1 MVKTKMGKLNY
12 ILEEL
17 LFESRRK
24 DVIEKYRD
32 RLTDTLNDNPTPIN
46 GMMEDDFD
54 KVVEHIESELPH
66 PKYLEFVLNSLCCG
80 GYGAD
85 PELVLPLIQ
94 NFHRLA
100 ERNLIKNKD
109 IYSKEYATPE
119 GSSYVDLSNV
129 YSAVEKGT
137 EKEIRKEED
146 KKLKGQ
152 RDIIYD
158 GPRWRVVVP
167 KSHKA
172 SCAYGSGTKWCTTSR
187 GDDSFF
193 KQYTTDGLLFYLIDK
208 TAATDEDNVMY
219 KAALNWYYGWD
230 SKKDRF
236 FAKRLEDA
244 TLYDSTDNT
253 VRIHHVLPLLPEEVE
268 QSIVLYYVNSINK
281 LNEKIEKEEGDI
293 ENIIAELQEK
303 FISEGVITDLMN
315 KIRRDLPNEQ
325 VARLNGGV
333 SELSVDPETKTFWV
347 SFNDYTGHLP
357 EEDYNILE
365 PVYSGFIF
373 GNQEMTGDE
382 QILDLQLHDDD
393 GNLVRDKETLFNPN
407 DLYDLYGRSVFRNFR
422 GTYDGPEYK
431 KALKNF
437 INTRRDQFFNIN
449 KKDIVNK
456 LYKQIVNFIVVNSWL
471 RKWDKGENGWYE
483 ASGNGKTFWV
493 PSNSSST
500 FTFKYPPRPNTLI
513 SKFIEYIKKHP
524 GTTVKEF
531 YKEVYDFDYYP
542 GYNTQF
548 WGSIKDSGIVKTE
561 KGPRGVLKYYIGP
574 NYKKWTEGNLER
586 YREQSR
592 PWRWNR

>member
-1 MVKTKMGKLNY
+1 MSKLNY

-46 GMMEDDFD
+46 GMMEDNYD
-54 KVVEHIESELPH
+54 KVVEYIESELPH
-66 PKYLEFVLNSLCCG
+66 PKYLEFVLNSMCCG

-85 PELVLPLIQ
+85 AEQVLPLIQ

-137 EKEIRKEED
+137 EEEIRKEED

-219 KAALNWYYGWD
+219 KAALNWYYGWN

-236 FAKRLEDA
+236 FGKPIEDA
-244 TLYDSTDNT
+244 TLYDSKDVAVNI
-253 VRIHHVLPLLPEEVE
+253 RHVLPLLPEEVE
-268 QSIVLYYVNSINK
+268 QSIVLYYVNTINK

-347 SFNDYTGHLP
+347 SFNDYSGDL
-357 EEDYNILE
+357 EEENDISE
-365 PVYSGFIF
+365 PIYSGFIF
-373 GNQEMTGDE
+373 GTQEMTGDE
-382 QILDLQLHDDD
+382 QILDLQLHDDA
-393 GNLVRDKETLFNPN
+393 GILVSDKETLFNSN
-407 DLYDLYGRSVFRNFR
+407 DLYDLYGRSIFRNF
-422 GTYDGPEYK
+422 GGPYDGPEHK

-437 INTRRDQFFNIN
+437 INTRKDQFFNIN

-500 FTFKYPPRPNTLI
+500 FTFKYPQKENSTVNKLI
-513 SKFIEYIKKHP
+513 NYVKKNP
-524 GTTVKEF
+524 GTTAKEF

-542 GYNTQF
+542 GYNTQL
-548 WGSIKDSGIVKTE
+548 WGSIKDSGILRTE

>member
-347 SFNDYTGHLP
+347 SFNDYSGDL
-357 EEDYNILE
+357 EEENHISE
-365 PVYSGFIF
+365 PIYSGFIF

-393 GNLVRDKETLFNPN
+393 GNLVYEKETLFNAN
-407 DLYDLYGRSVFRNFR
+407 GLSDLYGRSVFRHFGGSR
-422 GTYDGPEYK
+422 TGPEYK

-437 INTRRDQFFNIN
+437 INTRKDQFFNIN

>member
-1 MVKTKMGKLNY
+1 MSKLNY

-46 GMMEDDFD
+46 GMMEDNYD
-54 KVVEHIESELPH
+54 KVVEYIESELPH
-66 PKYLEFVLNSLCCG
+66 PKYLEFVLNSMCCG

-85 PELVLPLIQ
+85 AEQVLPLIQ
-94 NFHRLA
+94 SFHRLA

-137 EKEIRKEED
+137 EEEIRKEED

-219 KAALNWYYGWD
+219 KAALNWYYGWN

-236 FAKRLEDA
+236 FGKPIESA
-244 TLYDSTDNT
+244 TLYDSKDVAVNI
-253 VRIHHVLPLLPEEVE
+253 RHVLPLLPEEVE
-268 QSIVLYYVNSINK
+268 QSIRLYYVNSINK

-293 ENIIAELQEK
+293 ENIITELQEK
-303 FISEGVITDLMN
+303 FISDGVITDLMN

-347 SFNDYTGHLP
+347 SFNNYTGDL
-357 EEDYNILE
+357 EEENDISE
-365 PVYSGFIF
+365 PIYSGFIF
-373 GNQEMTGDE
+373 GTQEMTGDE
-382 QILDLQLHDDD
+382 QILDLQLHDDA
-393 GNLVRDKETLFNPN
+393 GILVSDKETLFNSN
-407 DLYDLYGRSVFRNFR
+407 DLYDLYGRSIFRNFR
-422 GTYDGPEYK
+422 GPYDGPEHK

-437 INTRRDQFFNIN
+437 INTRKDQFFNIN
-449 KKDIVNK
+449 KKDIVNN

-471 RKWDKGENGWYE
+471 RKWDKGENSWYE

-500 FTFKYPPRPNTLI
+500 FTFKYPQKENSTVNKLI
-513 SKFIEYIKKHP
+513 NYVKKNP
-524 GTTVKEF
+524 GTTAKEF

-542 GYNTQF
+542 GYNTQL
-548 WGSIKDSGIVKTE
+548 WGSIKDSGILRTE

>member
-1 MVKTKMGKLNY
+1 M
-12 ILEEL
+12 
-17 LFESRRK
+17 
-24 DVIEKYRD
+24 
-32 RLTDTLNDNPTPIN
+32 
-46 GMMEDDFD
+46 
-54 KVVEHIESELPH
+54 
-66 PKYLEFVLNSLCCG
+66 CCG

-85 PELVLPLIQ
+85 AEQVLPLIQ

-119 GSSYVDLSNV
+119 GSMYVDLSNV

-137 EKEIRKEED
+137 EEEIRKEED

-219 KAALNWYYGWD
+219 KAALNWYYGWN

-236 FAKRLEDA
+236 FGKSLEDA
-244 TLYDSTDNT
+244 TLYDSKDVT
-253 VRIHHVLPLLPEEVE
+253 VNIRHVLPLLPEEVE
-268 QSIVLYYVNSINK
+268 QSIRLYYVNTIYK

-347 SFNDYTGHLP
+347 SFNNYTGDL
-357 EEDYNILE
+357 EEENDISE
-365 PVYSGFIF
+365 PIYSGFIF

-382 QILDLQLHDDD
+382 QILDLQLHNDD
-393 GNLVRDKETLFNPN
+393 GILVSDKETLFNSN
-407 DLYDLYGRSVFRNFR
+407 DLYDLYGRSIFRNFR
-422 GTYDGPEYK
+422 GPYDGPEHK

-437 INTRRDQFFNIN
+437 INTRKDQFFNIN
-449 KKDIVNK
+449 KKDVVNK
-456 LYKQIVNFIVVNSWL
+456 LYKQIVKFIVVNSWL
-471 RKWDKGENGWYE
+471 RKWDKGENSWYE

-500 FTFKYPPRPNTLI
+500 FTFKYPQKENSTVNKLI
-513 SKFIEYIKKHP
+513 NYVKKNP
-524 GTTVKEF
+524 GTTAKEF

-542 GYNTQF
+542 GYNTQL
-548 WGSIKDSGIVKTE
+548 WGSIKDSGILRTE
-561 KGPRGVLKYYIGP
+561 KGPRGVFKYYIGP

>member
-1 MVKTKMGKLNY
+1 MSKLNY
-12 ILEEL
+12 ILKEL

-32 RLTDTLNDNPTPIN
+32 RLTDTLNDNPTPIS
-46 GMMEDDFD
+46 GMMEDNYD
-54 KVVEHIESELPH
+54 KVVEYIESELPH
-66 PKYLEFVLNSLCCG
+66 PKYLEFVLNSMCCG

-85 PELVLPLIQ
+85 AEQVLPLIQ

-137 EKEIRKEED
+137 EEEIRKEED

-193 KQYTTDGLLFYLIDK
+193 KQYTYLGLLFYLIDK
-208 TAATDEDNVMY
+208 TAAVDEDNVMY
-219 KAALNWYYGWD
+219 KAALNWYYGWND
-230 SKKDRF
+230 NKNKYF
-236 FAKRLEDA
+236 GKPIEDA
-244 TLYDSTDNT
+244 TLYDSKDVT
-253 VRIHHVLPLLPEEVE
+253 VNIRHVLPLLPEEVE
-268 QSIVLYYVNSINK
+268 QSIRLYYVNTINK

-303 FISEGVITDLMN
+303 FISDGVITDLMN

-347 SFNDYTGHLP
+347 SFNDYSGGASDP
-357 EEDYNILE
+357 I
-365 PVYSGFIF
+365 YSGFIF

-382 QILDLQLHDDD
+382 QILDLQLHDDA
-393 GNLVRDKETLFNPN
+393 GILVSDKETLFNSN
-407 DLYDLYGRSVFRNFR
+407 DLYDLYGRSIFRNFR
-422 GTYDGPEYK
+422 GPYDGPEHK

-437 INTRRDQFFNIN
+437 INTRKDQFFNIN
-449 KKDIVNK
+449 KKDIVNN

-471 RKWDKGENGWYE
+471 RKWDKGENSWYE
-483 ASGNGKTFWV
+483 SSGNGKTFWV

-500 FTFKYPPRPNTLI
+500 FVFKYPPRPNTLI

-561 KGPRGVLKYYIGP
+561 KGPRGVFKYYIGP

-586 YREQSR
+586 YREQSI

>member
-1 MVKTKMGKLNY
+1 MSKLNY

-46 GMMEDDFD
+46 GMMEDNYD
-54 KVVEHIESELPH
+54 KVVEYIESELPH
-66 PKYLEFVLNSLCCG
+66 PKYLEFVLNSMCCG

-85 PELVLPLIQ
+85 AEQVLPLIQ

-137 EKEIRKEED
+137 EEEIRKEED

-219 KAALNWYYGWD
+219 KAALNWYYGWN

-236 FAKRLEDA
+236 FGKPIEDA
-244 TLYDSTDNT
+244 TLYDSKDVAVNI
-253 VRIHHVLPLLPEEVE
+253 RHVLPLLPEEVE
-268 QSIVLYYVNSINK
+268 QSIVLYYVNTINK

-303 FISEGVITDLMN
+303 FISDGVITDLMN

-347 SFNDYTGHLP
+347 SFNDYSGDL
-357 EEDYNILE
+357 EEENDISE
-365 PVYSGFIF
+365 PIYSGFIF
-373 GNQEMTGDE
+373 GTQEMTGDE
-382 QILDLQLHDDD
+382 QILDLQLHDDA
-393 GNLVRDKETLFNPN
+393 GILVSDKETLFNSN
-407 DLYDLYGRSVFRNFR
+407 DLYDLYGRSIFRNF
-422 GTYDGPEYK
+422 GGPYDGPEHK

-437 INTRRDQFFNIN
+437 INTRKDQFFNIN

-500 FTFKYPPRPNTLI
+500 FTFKYPQKENSTVNKLI
-513 SKFIEYIKKHP
+513 NYVKKNP
-524 GTTVKEF
+524 GTTAKEF

-542 GYNTQF
+542 GYNTQL
-548 WGSIKDSGIVKTE
+548 WGSIKDSGILRTE